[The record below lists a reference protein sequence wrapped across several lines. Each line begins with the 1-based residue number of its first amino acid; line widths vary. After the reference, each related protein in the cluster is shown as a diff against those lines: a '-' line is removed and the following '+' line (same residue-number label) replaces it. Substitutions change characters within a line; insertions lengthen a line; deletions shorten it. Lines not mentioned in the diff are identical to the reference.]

1 MTQTRRTRS
10 ETKEKRMD
18 ERKVPKCLPPRPSR
32 QLFFPPESDQPD
44 LEKKNEVLCNVET
57 VFKKVRVTE

>member
-1 MTQTRRTRS
+1 
-10 ETKEKRMD
+10 MD
-18 ERKVPKCLPPRPSR
+18 ERKVPKRLPPRPSR

-57 VFKKVRVTE
+57 VLKNRSHAHYNVNL